1 MTSRIPARALL
12 VILAVSLL
20 GPAPATGAVPRLES
34 ESKVLESNS
43 GVRIDAERGRLLVPE
58 NRAVAASR
66 TIAVGFLRL
75 KSKATAPKAPLFYL
89 EGGPGSRGI
98 SESPRA
104 LDYWL
109 PYLDVGDVVLID
121 QRGTNDSSVVWRWDG
136 PPPVSYYLH
145 ADSARRHV
153 AAMNR
158 RAAGIFRERGVDL
171 AGYTTVENADDLDD
185 LRVALGAE
193 KISILGFS
201 YGTHLG
207 IAYLRRHGARVENA
221 VLLGTEGPD
230 ETYKLPWTMDV
241 QFAKLALLAQADPE
255 ISRQAPDLVALY
267 DRAVDRLAREP
278 MVIPLAVPGRA
289 EAIPLPIGPFGLR
302 SMMRPDIGDASD
314 LPVFPR
320 LLWSVAQ
327 GDTTVLAWFVRKRAG
342 GGLGVH
348 AMNQAMDVVSG
359 ASSARR
365 ARIEEQART
374 SRFADVINFPHPT
387 ATAEWGL
394 TDLGDDFRAPL
405 LSPVRTLFISG
416 ELDLNTPPYQ
426 AEEVRWGMPNSTHL
440 IVANAGHEQ
449 TFFQNDTSQ
458 PVIVD
463 FLKGMDVSARR
474 ITYPPLRFLPLEGP
488 PVAGGPTHPA
498 VRR

>member
-1 MTSRIPARALL
+1 MTPR
-12 VILAVSLL
+12 ILALAL
-20 GPAPATGAVPRLES
+20 GVIVAVTPLQPLPAGAAATLES
-34 ESKVLESNS
+34 EPKVLQSAS
-43 GVRIDAERGRLLVPE
+43 GVRIEAERGRLLVPE
-58 NRAVAASR
+58 NRAKPGSR
-66 TIAVGFLRL
+66 SIAVGFLRL
-75 KSKATAPKAPLFYL
+75 KSKSAAPKAPRFYL
-89 EGGPGSRGI
+89 EGGPGSRGV

-136 PPPVSYYLH
+136 PPPLSYYLH
-145 ADSARRHV
+145 PDSARRHI

-158 RAAGIFRERGVDL
+158 RAAAVFRERGVDL

-185 LRVALGAE
+185 LRVALGAR
-193 KISILGFS
+193 KVSILGFS

-207 IAYLRRHGARVENA
+207 IAYLRRHGANVENA

-241 QFAKLALLAQADPE
+241 QFAKLALLARADPA
-255 ISRQAPDLVALY
+255 ISARIPDLVALY
-267 DRAVDRLAREP
+267 DSAVVRLAREP
-278 MVIPLAVPGRA
+278 LRIPLAAPGGGGT
-289 EAIPLPIGPFGLR
+289 ISLPIGPFGLR

-314 LPVFPR
+314 LPVVPR
-320 LLWSVAQ
+320 LLWSVAH
-327 GDTTVLAWFVRKRAG
+327 GDTTELAWFVRKRAG

-359 ASSARR
+359 ASPARL
-365 ARIEEQART
+365 ALIGEQART

-387 ATAEWGL
+387 ATSEWGL
-394 TDLGDDFRAPL
+394 TDLGDGFRAPL
-405 LSPVRTLFISG
+405 VSPVRTLFISG

-449 TFFQNDTSQ
+449 TFFQNDTSG

-474 ITYPPLRFLPLEGP
+474 ITYPPLRFVPLEGP
-488 PVAGGPTHPA
+488 PASGGPSHPS